1 MVTIADA
8 RVPRSCTT
16 LDGKYCFYI
25 EQCKAFRDAD
35 FITRRH
41 DGVKGRLEGCPLEEH
56 PKNGTSD
63 NQPKSELV
71 PLQAI

>member
-41 DGVKGRLEGCPLEEH
+41 DGLKGRLDGCPMRVV
-56 PKNGTSD
+56 D